1 MFKLSERVK
10 SGIYGLDELI
20 GGGFR
25 KNTVNIIHGGIGV
38 GKTTFC
44 FQYALFGLN
53 RGEKVIFVSFEM
65 TKEQIIRD
73 CNELGLSEI
82 EEHIESGNL
91 KIIHIYGEDLA
102 FPTMSLVDILTENKL
117 DNDHCRIIVDPLTH
131 YSMFL
136 DDEKR
141 KSISTIFQSLRDCG
155 TSIVTLEESRQNDAI
170 YNGSLMPLYLADTV
184 LHLDNLGFGE
194 LFNRTLRVAKHR
206 GSKHGEGLYP
216 YNIESGLGIVII
228 ASEHDINK
236 VTPTNEFDEQ
246 FIAAIK
252 QVSNIDIVGE
262 KLAKRIEKLRN
273 DWNHSESPEYI
284 LDLVT
289 RSEK

>member
-1 MFKLSERVK
+1 MSERVK

-25 KNTVNIIHGGIGV
+25 KNTVNIVHGGIGV

-44 FQYALFGLN
+44 SQYALHGLN
-53 RGEKVIFVSFEM
+53 RGENVIFLSFEM
-65 TKEQIIRD
+65 TEDQIIRD
-73 CNELGLSEI
+73 CTELGFIEI
-82 EEHIESGNL
+82 QEHINNGNL
-91 KIIHIYGEDLA
+91 KIIHIYGEDLT
-102 FPTMSLVDILTENKL
+102 FPSINIVDIFEQNVLEKSNY
-117 DNDHCRIIVDPLTH
+117 RIVVDPLTH

-141 KSISTIFQSLRDCG
+141 KSLSTIFQNLRDFG
-155 TSIVTLEESRQNDAI
+155 TSVITLEDSNQNDAI
-170 YNGSLMPLYLADTV
+170 NNGSLMPLYLADTV

-194 LFNRTLRVAKHR
+194 LYNRTLRVVKHR

-216 YNIESGLGIVII
+216 YNIESGLGIVIL
-228 ASEHDINK
+228 ASEHDIDK
-236 VTPTNEFDEQ
+236 VTATKEFDEQ

-284 LDLVT
+284 LDLIT
-289 RSEK
+289 RNEK

>member
-1 MFKLSERVK
+1 VFKLSERVK

-53 RGEKVIFVSFEM
+53 RGEKVVFISFEM
-65 TKEQIIRD
+65 TTEQIIRD
-73 CNELGLSEI
+73 CKELGLNEI
-82 EEHIESGNL
+82 EEHIKSGNL
-91 KIIHIYGEDLA
+91 KIIHIFGEDLA
-102 FPTMSLVDILTENKL
+102 FPTISLVDILNKNIP
-117 DNDHCRIIVDPLTH
+117 DKGHYRIIVDPLTH

-141 KSISTIFQSLRDCG
+141 KSLSTIFQSLRDVG
-155 TSIVTLEESRQNDAI
+155 TAVVTLEESHLNDAI
-170 YNGSLMPLYLADTV
+170 NNGSLMPLYLADTV

-194 LFNRTLRVAKHR
+194 LFNRTLRVDKHR

-216 YNIESGLGIVII
+216 YNIESGLGVVIL

-236 VTPTNEFDEQ
+236 VTATNEFDEQ

-273 DWNHSESPEYI
+273 DWNHSESPESI

>member
-1 MFKLSERVK
+1 LSERVK

-25 KNTVNIIHGGIGV
+25 KNTVNIVHGGIGV

-44 FQYALFGLN
+44 VQYALHGLN
-53 RGEKVIFVSFEM
+53 RGENVVFLSFEM
-65 TKEQIIRD
+65 TEDQIIRD
-73 CNELGLSEI
+73 CNELGFNEI
-82 EEHIESGNL
+82 QEHINNGNL
-91 KIIHIYGEDLA
+91 KIIHIYGEDLT
-102 FPTMSLVDILTENKL
+102 FPSINIVDIFEQNILEKSNY
-117 DNDHCRIIVDPLTH
+117 RILVDPLTH

-136 DDEKR
+136 DNEKR
-141 KSISTIFQSLRDCG
+141 KSLSTIFQNLRNFG
-155 TSIVTLEESRQNDAI
+155 TSVITLEDSNLNDAI
-170 YNGSLMPLYLADTV
+170 NNGSLMPLYLSDTV

-194 LFNRTLRVAKHR
+194 LFNRTLRVVKHR

-216 YNIESGLGIVII
+216 YNIESGLGIVIL
-228 ASEHDINK
+228 ASEHDIDK
-236 VTPTNEFDEQ
+236 VTATNEFDEQ

-252 QVSNIDIVGE
+252 QVSNIDNIGE

>member
-1 MFKLSERVK
+1 MSKRVK

-25 KNTVNIIHGGIGV
+25 KNTVNIVHGGIGV

-53 RGEKVIFVSFEM
+53 RGEKVVFISFEM

-102 FPTMSLVDILTENKL
+102 FPTISLVDILKENKT
-117 DNDHCRIIVDPLTH
+117 DTDHIRFIIDPLTH

-141 KSISTIFQSLRDCG
+141 KSLSTIFQSLRDYG
-155 TSIVTLEESRQNDAI
+155 TSVITLEKSHPNDAI
-170 YNGSLMPLYLADTV
+170 NNGSLMPLYLGDTV
-184 LHLDNLGFGE
+184 IHLDNLGFGE

-216 YNIESGLGIVII
+216 YNIESGLGIVIL

-236 VTPTNEFDEQ
+236 VTTTKEFDEQ

-262 KLAKRIEKLRN
+262 KLVKRIEHLRN
-273 DWNHSESPEYI
+273 DWSHSESPEYI

-289 RSEK
+289 KNEK

>member
-1 MFKLSERVK
+1 MSERVK

-53 RGEKVIFVSFEM
+53 RGEKVVFISFEM
-65 TKEQIIRD
+65 TPEQIIRD
-73 CNELGLSEI
+73 CKELGLSEI

-102 FPTMSLVDILTENKL
+102 FPTMSLVDILTENKP
-117 DNDHCRIIVDPLTH
+117 DNDDCRIIVDPLTH

-141 KSISTIFQSLRDCG
+141 KSLSTIFQSLRDCG
-155 TSIVTLEESRQNDAI
+155 TSVVTLEESHLNDAI
-170 YNGSLMPLYLADTV
+170 NNGSLMPLYLADTV

-194 LFNRTLRVAKHR
+194 LFNRTLRVDKHR

-216 YNIESGLGIVII
+216 YNIESGLGVVIL

-236 VTPTNEFDEQ
+236 VTVTNEFDEE

-273 DWNHSESPEYI
+273 DWNHNESPEYI

>member
-1 MFKLSERVK
+1 
-10 SGIYGLDELI
+10 
-20 GGGFR
+20 
-25 KNTVNIIHGGIGV
+25 
-38 GKTTFC
+38 
-44 FQYALFGLN
+44 LFGLN

-102 FPTMSLVDILTENKL
+102 FPTMSLVDILTENKP